1 MQYVWKPNVAGEI
14 PARKRRVFVVGK
26 SQLMRK
32 QETCPLQNSN
42 MALLE
47 KSTIE
52 FYDFLAKTASIEP
65 QKMSQMM

>member
-32 QETCPLQNSN
+32 HVPSRTQTN

-47 KSTIE
+47 KNTIE
-52 FYDFLAKTASIEP
+52 FYEFVAKTASIEP